1 MQSRHVSIVIARPAV
16 EVYEYAADPANLP
29 RWAAGLAKG
38 EATPDGSAVVV
49 DSPMGQVRIT
59 FAPRNPFGVLDHDVV
74 LPSGESVYNPLQVL
88 NHPEGAEV
96 LFTVRQRDLSDD
108 KFERDIAEVAADLG
122 RLRDLLES
130 R

>member
-29 RWAAGLAKG
+29 TWAGGLAEG

-49 DSPMGQVRIT
+49 DSPMGRVRIT

-74 LPSGESVYNPLQVL
+74 LPSRESVYNPLRVL
-88 NHPEGAEV
+88 NHPKGAEV

-108 KFERDIAEVAADLG
+108 EFERDIAAVAADLG
-122 RLRDLLES
+122 RLRDLLEN

>member
-29 RWAAGLAKG
+29 HWAAGLAKG
-38 EATPDGSAVVV
+38 EATPDGEAVVV
-49 DSPMGQVRIT
+49 DSPMGRVRVT

-74 LPSGESVYNPLQVL
+74 LPSGESVYNPLRVL
-88 NHPEGAEV
+88 NHPEGAEL

-108 KFERDIAEVAADLG
+108 EFERDIAAVAADLG
-122 RLRDLLES
+122 RLRELLEN

>member
-1 MQSRHVSIVIARPAV
+1 
-16 EVYEYAADPANLP
+16 
-29 RWAAGLAKG
+29 
-38 EATPDGSAVVV
+38 
-49 DSPMGQVRIT
+49 MGRVRVT
-59 FAPRNPFGVLDHDVV
+59 FAPRNPFGVLDHDVG

-108 KFERDIAEVAADLG
+108 EFERDIAAVAADLG